1 MAFPRLSDRR
11 LIDSDELAR
20 NPQHSRRQAVILRQ
34 LDPGLQPELRVA
46 LRRVYVD
53 MHALFLAREKE
64 QSVRAMSQDRRA
76 QDPIVGFNVAGE
88 IAE

>member
-1 MAFPRLSDRR
+1 
-11 LIDSDELAR
+11 
-20 NPQHSRRQAVILRQ
+20 
-34 LDPGLQPELRVA
+34 
-46 LRRVYVD
+46 